1 MKLRFVFCIAI
12 LSTAAT
18 ALASETPQNDKP
30 AQAPAATDGAAAMR
44 VFVDPATGELVSKP
58 VTEAQ
63 RYAAEADTSFEET
76 KSRAVESAATDGSP
90 MVILNGEAEVA
101 LSVHSDA
108 QGHLHTACN
117 EASHQHQAT
126 PAQEEAAQAAGER

>member
-76 KSRAVESAATDGSP
+76 KSRAVESAATDGSGDW
-90 MVILNGEAEVA
+90 LGAR
-101 LSVHSDA
+101 
-108 QGHLHTACN
+108 QGLARVPASRRHLEICPKEWRQRRKRLTFRLLIVP
-117 EASHQHQAT
+117 T
-126 PAQEEAAQAAGER
+126 